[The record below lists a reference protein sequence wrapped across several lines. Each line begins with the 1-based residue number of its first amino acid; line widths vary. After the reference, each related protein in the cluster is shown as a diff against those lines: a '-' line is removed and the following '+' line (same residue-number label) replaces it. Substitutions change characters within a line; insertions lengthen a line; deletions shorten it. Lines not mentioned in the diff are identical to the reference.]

1 MNIETMVVGTGLI
14 LVGLYDTYFATN
26 ENELPYVGWIGEIF
40 MLSGGALLVGQSR
53 SENNLLEAVENVATS
68 MITVKGM
75 R

>member
-1 MNIETMVVGTGLI
+1 MNIETMVIGSGLI
-14 LVGLYDTYFATN
+14 AIGLYDTYFATA

>member
-1 MNIETMVVGTGLI
+1 MNIETMVIGSGLI
-14 LVGLYDTYFATN
+14 AIGLYDTYFATS

-40 MLSGGALLVGQSR
+40 MLSGGALLVGHAR
-53 SENNLLEAVENVATS
+53 DGENLTEAIESTVKN

>member
-1 MNIETMVVGTGLI
+1 MNIETMVIGSGLI
-14 LVGLYDTYFATN
+14 AIGLYDTYFATN
-26 ENELPYVGWIGEIF
+26 DNELPYVGWIGEIF